1 MTRVEVA
8 IVGAG
13 FAGLGM
19 AIALRRAG
27 REDFV
32 VLERAASVGGTWRD
46 NTYPGVACDVPSHL
60 YGFADHPNPRLVGH
74 RSRAATRSG
83 AISRRSPSA
92 RASAT
97 GSGCDAPV
105 LSAEWDAAAS
115 VWRIETG
122 ASRPARSRPRRSC
135 SRAGG

>member
-27 REDFV
+27 RDDFV
-32 VLERAASVGGTWRD
+32 ILERAASVGGTWRD

-60 YGFADHPNPRLVGH
+60 YGFAAHPNPAGPAWFCS
-74 RSRAATRSG
+74 SRMMTD
-83 AISRRSPSA
+83 I
-92 RASAT
+92 ASL
-97 GSGCDAPV
+97 P
-105 LSAEWDAAAS
+105 L
-115 VWRIETG
+115 
-122 ASRPARSRPRRSC
+122 
-135 SRAGG
+135 